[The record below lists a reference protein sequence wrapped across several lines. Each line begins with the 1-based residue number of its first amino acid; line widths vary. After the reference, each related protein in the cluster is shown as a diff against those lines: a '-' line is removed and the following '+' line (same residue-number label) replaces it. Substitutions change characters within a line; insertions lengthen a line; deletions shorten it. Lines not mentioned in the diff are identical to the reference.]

1 MVLLTWNRCAR
12 RRKAHIPR
20 AQQRRPP
27 LAVRFRQA
35 ACGGSM
41 AKKEAQGSKRGRD
54 AGTAAGKRAS
64 GGKGSAKA
72 RRTGDATPGVAA
84 LARQCYARV
93 ASFAFDDPAA
103 AAPVVTFLAR
113 YSSDFEVGAPAT
125 AAAHAEQYLRFMA
138 LKAALLLAAEQAPA
152 AAAPSG
158 DASAAATGVTPPLA
172 VDAVWHTHLLYSR
185 SYARLCAA
193 LLGRDAVAAPP
204 GTAFL
209 IPHEPSPGGDAAAAL
224 FAAQY
229 AAAAALYLEAFGVVP
244 PAEVWTPAA
253 HRFAPAQQVCCITRG
268 ERAALRVMKASL
280 EERMHAVSAGEEDD
294 SDFGGC
300 G

>member
-1 MVLLTWNRCAR
+1 MAR
-12 RRKAHIPR
+12 ADVASLR
-20 AQQRRPP
+20 AVPKTHVVQKRRRPP
-27 LAVRFRQA
+27 LAALSRLA

-54 AGTAAGKRAS
+54 AGAAEGKRS
-64 GGKGSAKA
+64 SVGKGSAKA
-72 RRTGDATPGVAA
+72 RRTGDDVAA

-103 AAPVVTFLAR
+103 AAPALTFLGR
-113 YSSDFEVGAPAT
+113 YLTDFEVTSPDT
-125 AAAHAEQYLRFMA
+125 AAEHAEQYLRFMA
-138 LKAALLLAAEQAPA
+138 LKAALLLAEQAPA
-152 AAAPSG
+152 PES
-158 DASAAATGVTPPLA
+158 DATSAAATGVTPPLA

-193 LLGRDAVAAPP
+193 LLGRDATSAPP
-204 GTAFL
+204 GTAWL

-229 AAAAALYLEAFGVVP
+229 AAAEALYRDAFGAP
-244 PAEVWTPAA
+244 PPPEVWTPAT
-253 HRFAPAQQVCCITRG
+253 HRFAPSQQLCCITRG

-280 EERMHAVSAGEEDD
+280 EERMHAVSAGEEEDD
-294 SDFGGC
+294 EDDYGGC
-300 G
+300 S

>member
-1 MVLLTWNRCAR
+1 
-12 RRKAHIPR
+12 
-20 AQQRRPP
+20 
-27 LAVRFRQA
+27 
-35 ACGGSM
+35 M

-54 AGTAAGKRAS
+54 AGAAAGKRAS
-64 GGKGSAKA
+64 GAKGSAKA
-72 RRTGDATPGVAA
+72 RRTGDAAPGVDAAPSVAA

-152 AAAPSG
+152 AG
-158 DASAAATGVTPPLA
+158 VASAAATGVTPPLA

-193 LLGRDAVAAPP
+193 LLGRDAMAAPP
-204 GTAFL
+204 GTVYL

-229 AAAAALYLEAFGVVP
+229 AAAAALYRDAFGAVR

-280 EERMHAVSAGEEDD
+280 EERMHAVSAGEEEDD